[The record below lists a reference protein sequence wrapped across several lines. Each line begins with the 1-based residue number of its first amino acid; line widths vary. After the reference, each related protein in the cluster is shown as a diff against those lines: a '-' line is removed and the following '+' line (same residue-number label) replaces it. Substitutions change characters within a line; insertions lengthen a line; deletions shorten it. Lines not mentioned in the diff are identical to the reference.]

1 MKHLIKSIRL
11 SAFGALAVC
20 SPLMALANT
29 PQTKSVVICGHVE
42 NLTADS
48 PGVITPI
55 DCNPGKSFKRHA
67 TRIDSLGNFR
77 AELNLPFGHN
87 FTIYYAGKFYCTYAA
102 PGDSLYL
109 TIDARNLKAAPVH
122 SGDKADFN
130 NQFGPA
136 YMALSRSLN
145 PTFSSTD
152 ISLEEFRDKLHSM
165 VKTANGTI
173 SAYADSVGID
183 ADVKDMLERTAL
195 FQIANGILSYT
206 SKIPSGDALTIFRD
220 PVFDMANPANCREM
234 LFFAHLS
241 NYLSKLSRHERTPD
255 KTVEA
260 ILRNHPKSRMRDI
273 LLTFIA
279 DRIRENNLAASS
291 QNSSNGAAGNDT
303 DEIVE
308 LSMPEIGMELFA
320 DPARHAAIYG
330 ESVIDT
336 PLLSAVTLPGNI
348 HELRDGKPSPT
359 DHTDIASLIKNRYPG
374 KLVYLDL
381 WATWCGPC
389 RAAHESMPE
398 VAGFFADD
406 NVIFVSIALKSDLKA
421 WTRMTADSPAN
432 CHHYI
437 VTDDDAC
444 ELIMTTM
451 TMTGFPSYR
460 LISTDGSIADSN
472 PPRPGNSAIFE
483 YIRKRLQD
491 R

>member
-1 MKHLIKSIRL
+1 MKHIIKSIGL
-11 SAFGALAVC
+11 AAVGAVAVC
-20 SPLMALANT
+20 NPLAMVANA
-29 PQTKSVVICGHVE
+29 PQTKSVVICGHVK

-55 DCNPGKSFKRHA
+55 DCNPGRSLKRHA

-77 AELNLPFGHN
+77 AELQLPFAHN

-109 TIDARNLKAAPVH
+109 TIDACNLKAAPIH

-136 YMALSRSLN
+136 YRALSPIFNL
-145 PTFSSTD
+145 TFSSTD
-152 ISLEEFRDKLHSM
+152 LPLEEFRDELHSM
-165 VKTANGTI
+165 VKTANSTI

-183 ADVKDMLERTAL
+183 PDVKDLLERTAL

-206 SKIPSGDALTIFRD
+206 SKIPSEDALSIFRD
-220 PVFDMANPANCREM
+220 SVFDMANPANCREM
-234 LFFAHLS
+234 LFFSHLS
-241 NYLSKLSRHERTPD
+241 NYLSKLSRHERTPE

-260 ILRNHPKSRMRDI
+260 ILRHHPKSPMRDL
-273 LLTFIA
+273 LLTFVA

-291 QNSSNGAAGNDT
+291 QNSSNETSGNDT
-303 DEIVE
+303 DRIVE
-308 LSMPEIGMELFA
+308 LAMPEIGIELFA

-330 ESVIDT
+330 ESIVDT
-336 PLLSAVTLPGNI
+336 ALLSAVTLPGNI

-359 DHTDIASLIKNRYPG
+359 DHTDLASLIKNRYPG

-398 VAGFFADD
+398 VAKFFADD

-421 WTRMTADSPAN
+421 WARLTVDSPAN

-451 TMTGFPSYR
+451 AMTGFPSYR
-460 LISTDGSIADSN
+460 LISPAGNITDSN

-483 YIRKRLQD
+483 YIGKHLQG